1 MVQTAQLILGDLQYE
16 ADQATWHIIIPI
28 ITITSE
34 TSHGLKRDS
43 EGTTG
48 RDKSAPI
55 PASKIFSLLDREPTF
70 VSCPVDAASLWKPN
84 FPQTNLFYR
93 TFYNL
98 EVFAAEKKNDR
109 GYNTFIYLW

>member
-1 MVQTAQLILGDLQYE
+1 MTCLAEHGSGFLEVFMCISMMVQTAQLILGDLQCE

-34 TSHGLKRDS
+34 TSHDLKPDS

-55 PASKIFSLLDREPTF
+55 PASKIFSLLDRESTLF
-70 VSCPVDAASLWKPN
+70 PVLSMLRADGSL
-84 FPQTNLFYR
+84 FSTN
-93 TFYNL
+93 
-98 EVFAAEKKNDR
+98 KN
-109 GYNTFIYLW
+109 I